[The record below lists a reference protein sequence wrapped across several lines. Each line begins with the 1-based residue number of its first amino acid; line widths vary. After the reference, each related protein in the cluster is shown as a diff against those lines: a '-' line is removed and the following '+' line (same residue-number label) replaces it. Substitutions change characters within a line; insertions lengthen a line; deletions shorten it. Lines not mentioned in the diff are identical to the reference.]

1 MSDPKPNNP
10 LVVVLLIV
18 GIIGALGFAIWR
30 ALAPAG
36 PTPSSPPAAT
46 AQAAGPGSDAGAP
59 SGGTA
64 PQAAANASSAHD
76 AQHRSLVGDSAALG
90 VNPFGGGAVKA
101 TPPKPAP
108 LASAPRPSSAPRQTL
123 PAPALVSQD
132 RAARAQALKAFADSN
147 APGPAATQ
155 GAPASPQPMPVAV
168 EPELVGT
175 MLGGRPTAVFKA
187 DKTLLMVPQG
197 GVYMGWRVMRVG
209 HSEATVWN
217 GGVQL
222 RLRVGMP
229 SSPVSHAEATP
240 PSPTGFAESNFVIVH
255 QRSRPAPT
263 RQDLV
268 YGRVE
273 DPVQYGATE
282 ELATSAEPL
291 DEPTDPVV
299 EPGELTEGQ
308 EEPPPTSP

>member
-30 ALAPAG
+30 ALGPASPAPSQAPA
-36 PTPSSPPAAT
+36 PAAQ
-46 AQAAGPGSDAGAP
+46 AQSPSPDAPGPSVAPAKGATSAP
-59 SGGTA
+59 EA
-64 PQAAANASSAHD
+64 PQ
-76 AQHRSLVGDSAALG
+76 RSLVADSAALG
-90 VNPFGGGAVKA
+90 VNPFGGGVTK
-101 TPPKPAP
+101 TTQPRPAP

-123 PAPALVSQD
+123 PAPALISQD
-132 RAARAQALKAFADSN
+132 RSARAQALKAFADSN

-240 PSPTGFAESNFVIVH
+240 PSPTGFAASNFVIVH